1 MNFIK
6 AFKKARQI
14 LREEAEL
21 RKNLRA
27 IRKADLS
34 YECLQ
39 KLIENVANS
48 INGVGIDVYFADG
61 TKMEIRPVSRNEI
74 GFRSFQ
80 EKWRD
85 RNKQSLIYYRGVNIY
100 EKDKCGIQD
109 CEYGYW
115 RVLYRKQCGR

>member
-6 AFKKARQI
+6 AFRKARQI

-48 INGVGIDVYFADG
+48 INGVGLDVYFADG
-61 TKMEIRPVSRNEI
+61 THMVIRPVSRNEI
-74 GFRSFQ
+74 NFQSFQ
-80 EKWRD
+80 EKWRN
-85 RNKQSLIYYRGVNIY
+85 RNK
-100 EKDKCGIQD
+100 
-109 CEYGYW
+109 
-115 RVLYRKQCGR
+115 

>member
-48 INGVGIDVYFADG
+48 INGVGLDVYFADG
-61 TKMEIRPVSRNEI
+61 THMVIRPVTRSEI
-74 GFRSFQ
+74 NFRSFQ
-80 EKWRD
+80 DMWRE
-85 RNKQSLIYYRGVNIY
+85 RNK
-100 EKDKCGIQD
+100 
-109 CEYGYW
+109 
-115 RVLYRKQCGR
+115 

>member
-1 MNFIK
+1 MTFIK

-14 LREEAEL
+14 LKEEAEL

-48 INGVGIDVYFADG
+48 INGVTLDVVFADG
-61 TKMEIRPVSRNEI
+61 TKMTVRPVSRNEI
-74 GFRSFQ
+74 NFQSFQ
-80 EKWRD
+80 DKWRN
-85 RNKQSLIYYRGVNIY
+85 RNK
-100 EKDKCGIQD
+100 
-109 CEYGYW
+109 
-115 RVLYRKQCGR
+115 